1 MNNPIIETDL
11 GQILSE
17 IRQELKTISDRLN
30 KLEVGQGRIEE
41 KLMDV
46 CARRHHQIILSTH
59 SSVILKALPSEAR
72 KLLIR
77 DENGVEINNEIST
90 THAKSILSG
99 GNTRE
104 LNICVEDKFA

>member
-41 KLMDV
+41 KLNSQEKI
-46 CARRHHQIILSTH
+46 AEELKTSQKNQIWALIILAFTA
-59 SSVILKALPSEAR
+59 VATLMGTLGKVVFFP
-72 KLLIR
+72 
-77 DENGVEINNEIST
+77 
-90 THAKSILSG
+90 
-99 GNTRE
+99 
-104 LNICVEDKFA
+104 